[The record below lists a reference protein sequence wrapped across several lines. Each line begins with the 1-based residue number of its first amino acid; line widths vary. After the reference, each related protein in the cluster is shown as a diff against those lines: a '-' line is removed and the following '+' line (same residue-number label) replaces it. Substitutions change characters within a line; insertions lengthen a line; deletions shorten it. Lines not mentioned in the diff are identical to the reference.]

1 MSLYVG
7 NLHPDCNDD
16 VLCKK
21 FSLIGKVSSVKV
33 CRDVETSKSLGYAY
47 VNFGNKEDAKKAM
60 DTMNYDLLN
69 GRNIRIMWAQKKPS
83 MLPKD
88 ANLVV
93 KNLHLDVSEVLLKEM
108 FSPFGDIVSIKVAR
122 NFRGDSKGYGFI
134 QFAEEEAAEFAIA
147 SLNGKEL
154 KQKKLVISK

>member
-16 VLCKK
+16 VLYKK
-21 FSLIGKVSSVKV
+21 FSVIGKVSSVKV
-33 CRDVETSKSLGYAY
+33 CRDAETSKSLGYAY
-47 VNFGNKEDAKKAM
+47 VNFADKEDAKTAM
-60 DTMNYDLLN
+60 DAMNYDLLY

-83 MLPKD
+83 MLPKA

-93 KNLHLDVSEVLLKEM
+93 KNLHSSVNELLLKET
-108 FSPFGDIVSIKVAR
+108 FSPFGDIVSIKVVR
-122 NFRGDSKGYGFI
+122 NSRGDSKGYGFI
-134 QFAEEEAAEFAIA
+134 QFAEEEAAEWAIS

-154 KQKKLVISK
+154 NQKKLYISK